1 MYYFSV
7 AAFLSRPFQCVNVLI
22 SFMSVWQCSYLVHFS
37 VVTFLSRPFHC
48 GIVLFLSIS
57 LWHCSYLVHFIEAV
71 FLCCV
76 VSFFSG
82 RYEITEIPLP
92 SSVIE
97 QINKNNMKATLN
109 PSHVTPTGV
118 PTSATKNVQLPQA
131 LGPGEIT

>member
-1 MYYFSV
+1 MAV
-7 AAFLSRPFQCVNVLI
+7 FLSRSFQCGNVLI
-22 SFMSVWQCSYLVHFS
+22 S
-37 VVTFLSRPFHC
+37 
-48 GIVLFLSIS
+48 SIS
-57 LWHCSYLVHFIEAV
+57 LWHCFYLVHFIEAV

-109 PSHVTPTGV
+109 PSQVTPTGV
-118 PTSATKNVQLPQA
+118 PTSATKNVQLLQA
-131 LGPGEIT
+131 PGPGEIT